1 MESLKGDGYY
11 REKPEEDDSERLEMI
26 EEPNISGIQEGD
38 RSRRTFTDIPIRI
51 AVCETGDFL
60 PEYSHSNFPPVIF
73 PEIPPVIPPGD
84 LYGSA

>member
-11 REKPEEDDSERLEMI
+11 REKPKADDSERLEMI

-60 PEYSHSNFPPVIF
+60 QENSHGNS
-73 PEIPPVIPPGD
+73 PPGD
-84 LYGSA
+84 FSGNSPR